1 MPDLLQFG
9 TALVLGLV
17 HSIDVD
23 HAVAVSTLVSG
34 RPGWPVAIGYG
45 LRWGLGHSVAV
56 LIAGVAVLAFGL
68 RIDHRFDRAAELAVG
83 AMLIG
88 LGVYALRTLG
98 NLHLHGPPAH
108 GDHAHLHVHGAPLNH
123 DHPHARPPGSP
134 AASLGSSDVRHHPRR
149 PLVLGLLHG
158 LAGSSGAL
166 AIVPV
171 ALIGEWVA
179 GIAYLLLFCLGV
191 TAGMV
196 LFALGLAEAIRRT
209 SSRSMLWGRRIGRG
223 IALLSLATGIWWIVR
238 AV

>member
-1 MPDLLQFG
+1 MADLLQVG

-23 HAVAVSTLVSG
+23 HAVAVSAMVSG
-34 RPGWPVAIGYG
+34 RPAWPVAIGYG

-56 LIAGVAVLAFGL
+56 LVAGVAVLAFGL
-68 RIDHRFDRAAELAVG
+68 RIDHRFERVAELGVG
-83 AMLIG
+83 AMLIV
-88 LGVYALRTLG
+88 LGVYALRTVG

-108 GDHAHLHVHGAPLNH
+108 GDHAHLHVHGARQNH
-123 DHPHARPPGSP
+123 DHPHAKPPLGRAASTGSP
-134 AASLGSSDVRHHPRR
+134 DARHHPRR
-149 PLVLGLLHG
+149 PLVMGLLHG
-158 LAGSSGAL
+158 LAGTSGAL

-179 GIAYLLLFCLGV
+179 GIAYLVLFCLGV

-223 IALLSLATGIWWIVR
+223 IALVAVGTGVWWVVR
-238 AV
+238 